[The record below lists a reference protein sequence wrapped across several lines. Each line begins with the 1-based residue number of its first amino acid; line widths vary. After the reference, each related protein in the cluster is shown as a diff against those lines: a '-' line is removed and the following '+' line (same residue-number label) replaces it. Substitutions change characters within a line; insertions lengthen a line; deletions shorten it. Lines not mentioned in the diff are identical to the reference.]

1 MMNVIFAVLVL
12 GVIAVVFGLILSV
25 AAKAFEVKVDERL
38 PKIQACLAGANCG
51 GCGYPG
57 CAGCAEAILA
67 GKAPVTACAPAGAEG
82 AAKIAEIMGMEA
94 PSGEKQVAHV
104 LCNGGE
110 ASVKNFE
117 YVGLH
122 DCVAAT
128 KVAGGPTA
136 CSFGCMGFGTCVAAC
151 QFDAIH
157 INAQGVAEVDKEKC
171 TNCGACREAC
181 PRKLIV
187 EVPYKQKVFVNCSNK
202 EKGPAVT
209 KVCANS
215 CIACGMC
222 ERTCKFDAIHVVNNV
237 AVIDYDKCR
246 NCTMCAKACPRNAIE
261 PIPTPEEKEKFKA
274 AQKAAAERKA
284 AAETEYDQ
292 TAAKLWDEYQLS
304 VSQAEQLCVE
314 FDSLPAL
321 RAQVADLRGKI
332 RALGSVNVSAIEEYK
347 EVKARYDELSRQVTD
362 VEESRNELSRMIA
375 KLSAQMREI
384 FTDSFR
390 AINENFSRVFTELF
404 GGGEAS
410 LVLEDE
416 SDVLACGIGIR
427 VAPPGKVIKNLEA
440 LSGGE
445 QALVAISIYFAILA
459 VNPAP
464 FCILDEIE
472 AALDDAN
479 VVRFAQYLRR
489 ISDKTQF
496 IVITHRRGTMEAAN
510 VLYGVTMQEDGVS
523 KLLKLDLEQVDAT
536 LVS

>member
-1 MMNVIFAVLVL
+1 MITNVIYAVLVL

-222 ERTCKFDAIHVVNNV
+222 ERTCKFDAIHVIDGVAVVDKEKCTNCGACRAACPHHLIVEVPYKQKVFVNCSNKDKGPAVTKVCANSCIACGMCERTCKFDAIHVIDNV
-237 AVIDYDKCR
+237 AVIDYSKCK

-261 PIPTPEEKEKFKA
+261 PIPTAEEKEKFKA

-284 AAETEYDQ
+284 AAAKAAAEAKAAEAA
-292 TAAKLWDEYQLS
+292 TAAEAPK
-304 VSQAEQLCVE
+304 AE
-314 FDSLPAL
+314 
-321 RAQVADLRGKI
+321 
-332 RALGSVNVSAIEEYK
+332 
-347 EVKARYDELSRQVTD
+347 
-362 VEESRNELSRMIA
+362 
-375 KLSAQMREI
+375 
-384 FTDSFR
+384 
-390 AINENFSRVFTELF
+390 
-404 GGGEAS
+404 
-410 LVLEDE
+410 
-416 SDVLACGIGIR
+416 
-427 VAPPGKVIKNLEA
+427 
-440 LSGGE
+440 
-445 QALVAISIYFAILA
+445 
-459 VNPAP
+459 
-464 FCILDEIE
+464 
-472 AALDDAN
+472 
-479 VVRFAQYLRR
+479 
-489 ISDKTQF
+489 
-496 IVITHRRGTMEAAN
+496 
-510 VLYGVTMQEDGVS
+510 
-523 KLLKLDLEQVDAT
+523 
-536 LVS
+536 